1 MWGHPGLFPDVL
13 HASDRKLHMH
23 THILIPWSIFLTLIE
38 EKGREPTGHLCLW
51 VSVFCLAS
59 NSNCLL
65 MCFQLFMVEIHSA
78 DYILWVLPFSLTF
91 FEEIIMTLIVVSLR
105 DGLF

>member
-1 MWGHPGLFPDVL
+1 
-13 HASDRKLHMH
+13 
-23 THILIPWSIFLTLIE
+23 
-38 EKGREPTGHLCLW
+38 
-51 VSVFCLAS
+51 
-59 NSNCLL
+59 

-105 DGLF
+105 GGLF